1 MHIGNQIKMKMK
13 EKKKSVVWLANEL
26 GYSRINIYKIFDK
39 RSIDSNILLRIST
52 ILDFDFFSL
61 YTEELEQ
68 KKQHCDQ
75 EVL

>member
-1 MHIGNQIKMKMK
+1 MHIGNQIKIKMK

-26 GYSRINIYKIFDK
+26 GYSRINIYKIFEK

-75 EVL
+75 EV

>member
-61 YTEELEQ
+61 YTEELEL

-75 EVL
+75 EV

>member
-13 EKKKSVVWLANEL
+13 EKRKSVVWLANEL

-75 EVL
+75 EVQ

>member
-1 MHIGNQIKMKMK
+1 MKMK

-75 EVL
+75 EV

>member
-75 EVL
+75 EV

>member
-52 ILDFDFFSL
+52 ILDFDFLSL

-75 EVL
+75 EV

>member
-1 MHIGNQIKMKMK
+1 MHIGNQIKIKMK

-26 GYSRINIYKIFDK
+26 GYSRINIYKIFEK

-68 KKQHCDQ
+68 KKQHSDQ
-75 EVL
+75 EM